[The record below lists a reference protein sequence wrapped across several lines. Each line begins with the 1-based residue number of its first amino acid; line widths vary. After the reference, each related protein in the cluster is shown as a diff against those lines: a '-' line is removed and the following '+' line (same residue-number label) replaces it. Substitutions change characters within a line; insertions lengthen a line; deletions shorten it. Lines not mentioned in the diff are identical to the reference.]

1 MTDHLHPIDRV
12 EDITPARLRHYAAIL
27 IDQGR
32 CSPARVVGL
41 CAERIAELEAEV
53 ARYKEW
59 HSKALRSINRASEM
73 YDAMED
79 RAEAAEAALE
89 RVRGLP
95 DRVREKMDKWALRI
109 NVDNGRMVPPPDG
122 VDGEWI
128 TVRMAN
134 KMIRDELA
142 AALCPDELA
151 QFVAKQKRLDPDDM
165 RALRAALQDELAAVL
180 EGDDYE

>member
-1 MTDHLHPIDRV
+1 MSEWRAVPV
-12 EDITPARLRHYAAIL
+12 EPTEIPPEIQRLIRAIASEWDSRSVPRL
-27 IDQGR
+27 AMK
-32 CSPARVVGL
+32 S
-41 CAERIAELEAEV
+41 V
-53 ARYKEW
+53 ARATVE
-59 HSKALRSINRASEM
+59 LL
-73 YDAMED
+73 
-79 RAEAAEAALE
+79 AAAPPADELARLE